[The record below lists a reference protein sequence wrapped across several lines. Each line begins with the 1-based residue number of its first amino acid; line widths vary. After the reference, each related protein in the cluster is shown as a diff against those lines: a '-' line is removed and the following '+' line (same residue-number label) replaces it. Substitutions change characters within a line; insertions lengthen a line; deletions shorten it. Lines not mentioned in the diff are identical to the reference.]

1 MEKSKRINIFV
12 FQKFE
17 IPEALIGFMGTG
29 KTSVG
34 KALAEMLNYK
44 FIDLDEEIIKI
55 SGKIIS
61 TARKN
66 IEH

>member
-1 MEKSKRINIFV
+1 M
-12 FQKFE
+12 
-17 IPEALIGFMGTG
+17 
-29 KTSVG
+29 
-34 KALAEMLNYK
+34 KAGDSLLED
-44 FIDLDEEIIKI
+44 IEEIIKI